1 MRPVA
6 PFTRIILLSAALLA
20 WAGAASAQS
29 RFYVGG
35 AAMADIKRFDSFEL
49 DPRILAGLGDIS
61 SRDGTAAGGGVRVG
75 TFLHPLWTLELA
87 VDASASTTRGFRN
100 PIEALPSRSS
110 TLRLPELSN
119 SNSFLTVSA
128 VVGFHP
134 EKMGRMR
141 LGYFGGLALVRGTY
155 ETELPDYSFP
165 PIDLSFVRDLPNI
178 TIPGFSFPSFAIPGF
193 SIPGQSLSRVDNSTG
208 GVMGFEAAIDVSE
221 HLSVVPGVRAIVFS
235 NVGQSVFLIRPEVGA
250 RWSF

>member
-1 MRPVA
+1 MHS
-6 PFTRIILLSAALLA
+6 TTLLA
-20 WAGAASAQS
+20 RLGSALILTLIASTASAQS

-100 PIEALPSRSS
+100 PIERLPSRSS

-141 LGYFGGLALVRGTY
+141 LGYFGGIALVRGTY
-155 ETELPDYSFP
+155 ETTLPDYSFP
-165 PIDLSFVRDLPNI
+165 PIDSVLH
-178 TIPGFSFPSFAIPGF
+178 PGSAGTSLFPV
-193 SIPGQSLSRVDNSTG
+193 SLSLASR
-208 GVMGFEAAIDVSE
+208 
-221 HLSVVPGVRAIVFS
+221 
-235 NVGQSVFLIRPEVGA
+235 
-250 RWSF
+250 

>member
-1 MRPVA
+1 MPPVGLC
-6 PFTRIILLSAALLA
+6 TRIILFLSAALLA
-20 WAGAASAQS
+20 SAGAASAQS

-49 DPRILAGLGDIS
+49 DPRILASLGDIT

-155 ETELPDYSFP
+155 ETTLPDYSFT
-165 PIDLSFVRDLPNI
+165 PIDLSFIRGLPNF
-178 TIPGFSFPSFAIPGF
+178 TIPGL

-208 GVMGFEAAIDVSE
+208 GVMGLEAAIDVSE
-221 HLSVVPGVRAIVFS
+221 HLAVVPGVRAIVFS
-235 NVGQSVFLIRPEVGA
+235 SSGQSVFLIRPEVGA